1 MTGAP
6 RRCQHDSRHEG
17 ALRNLILALGYCAA
31 AIIVAALAPA
41 VAHAQA
47 TPAPSQAPAAPA
59 PPPHTFS
66 GSVTVGASLET
77 GRTDQTGVQ
86 VQFEGKR
93 PYSATGSF
101 DATFGYVFATAAPP
115 GDATLRQTV
124 ADRMTASFDIEQNFR
139 KRLVMMLRAQALRD
153 PVAQIRYRIA
163 EGAGFG
169 VRLGDKRLQVRL
181 LPGVAFLNDDMDT
194 IYDGFKIHYGLY
206 EDITATITP
215 AWTFS
220 HFLSASRNFS
230 DSQDYIVNIDAKL
243 TGAVTKRLAIQ
254 LSYQYNFERRLP
266 PAVEPEYQKTMVG
279 LQINF

>member
-1 MTGAP
+1 MRP
-6 RRCQHDSRHEG
+6 
-17 ALRNLILALGYCAA
+17 ALGYCAA

-41 VAHAQA
+41 EARAQT
-47 TPAPSQAPAAPA
+47 TPAPAPAAAPA
-59 PPPHTFS
+59 TPPRTFS
-66 GSVTVGASLET
+66 GSATVGASLET

-93 PYSATGSF
+93 PYSATGLF
-101 DATFGYVFATAAPP
+101 DVTFGYVHATAAPP

-124 ADRMTASFDIEQNFR
+124 ADRLTATFDVEQNFR
-139 KRLVMMLRAQALRD
+139 TRLVMMLRAQALRD

-169 VRLGDKRLQVRL
+169 VRLGGRRMQMRL

-194 IYDGFKIHYGLY
+194 IYVGFKIHYGLY

-220 HFLSASRNFS
+220 HYLSVSRNFS
-230 DSQDYIVNIDAKL
+230 DSQDYIINIDAKL
-243 TGAVTKRLAIQ
+243 TGAVTRRLAIQ
-254 LSYQYNFERRLP
+254 LSYQYNFEKRLP
-266 PAVEPEYQKTMVG
+266 PTVEPDYQKTMAG

>member
-17 ALRNLILALGYCAA
+17 ALHSLILALAYCAA
-31 AIIVAALAPA
+31 AIVVAALAPA
-41 VAHAQA
+41 AAHAQT
-47 TPAPSQAPAAPA
+47 TPAPAAAPVT

-66 GSVTVGASLET
+66 GSATVGVSLET

-93 PYSATGSF
+93 PYTATGSF
-101 DATFGYVFATAAPP
+101 DATFGYVHATAAPP
-115 GDATLRQTV
+115 GDASRRQTV
-124 ADRMTASFDIEQNFR
+124 ADRLTATFDIEQNFR
-139 KRLVMMLRAQALRD
+139 TRLVMMLRAQALRD
-153 PVAQIRYRIA
+153 PIAQIRYRVA

-169 VRLGDKRLQVRL
+169 VRLGDKRVQVRL

-220 HFLSASRNFS
+220 HYLSVSRNFS
-230 DSQDYIVNIDAKL
+230 DSQDYIINLDAKL
-243 TGAVTKRLAIQ
+243 TGAITRRLAIQ
-254 LSYQYNFERRLP
+254 LSYQYNFEKRLP
-266 PAVEPEYQKTMVG
+266 PTVEPEYQKTMAG